1 MLFIIKNT
9 DLRVRGF
16 ACFDRLHVEG
26 GIGGYPVQQYRTKN
40 WEIPKFDEIPIPH
53 L

>member
-9 DLRVRGF
+9 DLGVRGF
-16 ACFDRLHVEG
+16 ECFDRLHVEG
-26 GIGGYPVQQYRTKN
+26 GNGGYPIPQYRKKN
-40 WEIPKFDEIPIPH
+40 WEIPKFDEILIPH

>member
-1 MLFIIKNT
+1 MLFIIKNRLT
-9 DLRVRGF
+9 CESF

-26 GIGGYPVQQYRTKN
+26 EIGGYPVQQYRTKN

>member
-16 ACFDRLHVEG
+16 ECFDRLHVEG
-26 GIGGYPVQQYRTKN
+26 GMGGGGGGVPDTA
-40 WEIPKFDEIPIPH
+40 IP
-53 L
+53 